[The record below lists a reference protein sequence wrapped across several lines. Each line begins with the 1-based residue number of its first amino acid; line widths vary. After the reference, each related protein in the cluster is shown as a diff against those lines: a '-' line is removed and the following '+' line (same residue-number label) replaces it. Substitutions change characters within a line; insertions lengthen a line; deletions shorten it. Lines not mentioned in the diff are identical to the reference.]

1 MAKSRRRVRC
11 PFCSGLH
18 TKRYGFSPVH
28 EGSKGH
34 RRYYCHEC
42 RKTFSL
48 LRHQVTEEAVQLYFD
63 TAASYRAVGRSLHM
77 RPMTAYERIIGMG
90 FQSKSPM
97 QVSLELKPRWCGYL
111 VVDGDTLSVGRR
123 SECLMIGA
131 DSYSQDI
138 PHAILAE
145 HEDGMNWTRFFLVI
159 KHPIGYPFRGI
170 ISDGDPAI
178 QEARQAVLPDV
189 PWQLCIKHFEDNLR
203 RYLRY
208 TFTQKRGYWRETD
221 RLLKSVHH
229 MLYAKSFNEAH
240 RYLAA
245 ISVDPGFKQAGLS
258 EVIDNIREKFPY
270 LVTHHFYPGMPRT
283 NNIGE
288 GIISRLDE
296 KINRADGYK
305 CHDTCW
311 ATMKMLIMWYR
322 FKTFTD
328 CRKKNKHKNGK
339 CPLELAGVKTS
350 NIDWIQFSQ
359 RSQ

>member
-1 MAKSRRRVRC
+1 MNKSKRRVRC

-18 TKRYGFSPVH
+18 TKRYGFSSVH
-28 EGSKGH
+28 EGSKKR
-34 RRYYCHEC
+34 RRYYCNDC
-42 RKTFSL
+42 QKAFIL
-48 LRHQVTEEAVQLYFD
+48 QRHQVTEEAVRLYFD
-63 TAASYRAVGRSLHM
+63 TGASYRAVGRSLHM
-77 RPMTAYERIIGMG
+77 RPMTAYNRIIRMG

-111 VVDGDTLSVGRR
+111 CVDGDTITVGRH
-123 SECLMIGA
+123 SECLMVGV
-131 DSYSQDI
+131 DCYSQDI

-145 HEDGMNWTRFFLVI
+145 HEDGMNWTHFFLVM
-159 KHPIGYPFRGI
+159 KYPIAYPFKGI

-189 PWQLCIKHFEDNLR
+189 PWQLCVKHFEDNLS

-208 TFTQKRGYWRETD
+208 TFAQKRGYWRETD
-221 RLLKSVHH
+221 RLLKAVHN
-229 MLYAKSFNEAH
+229 MLYSRSLTKAKK
-240 RYLAA
+240 YLSA
-245 ISVDPGFKQAGLS
+245 ISIDSGFKKAGLS
-258 EVIDNIREKFPY
+258 KVIDNIEEQFPY
-270 LVTHHFYPGMPRT
+270 LVTHHSHPGMPRT

-288 GIISRLDE
+288 GVISRLDE

-311 ATMKMLIMWYR
+311 ATMKLLIMWYR
-322 FKTFTD
+322 FKKFTD

-350 NIDWIQFSQ
+350 NINWIRFSQ
-359 RSQ
+359 SSH